1 METAGLNSAE
11 YWESADIDIRLN
23 PKRSID
29 DAGLGDFLRE
39 DCGIEA
45 AVVMATSGSSGRF
58 KFAVL
63 PKVALLNSAGRVIEH
78 CGLTREDIWLAGLSG
93 FHVGGLGIYARAYMA
108 GSRLVEFPGEWERD
122 GRRLVN
128 AIEKT
133 GATLT
138 SMTPTHLHDL
148 VSHGME
154 APSSLRGLLLGGGKM
169 EPILVD
175 SARQLGWPVWPSYG
189 MTEASSQIATSTD
202 GSVDYLPVLDGWELK
217 TDGEKRLAIRGE
229 SLFAG
234 YAIKE
239 TGGWR
244 FDEARDGEGWFIT
257 GDRCGLEKGILQFL
271 GRVDDL
277 VKVSGELVS
286 ISRLNS
292 LAGRIAHD
300 HGMDVAVVAVPDE
313 RRENLLVLVV
323 EASRSG
329 GHEMLSWINAELDP
343 IERIGLA
350 VSVEKLPRTDI
361 GKLDRDTI
369 HSEVMA
375 ALKD

>member
-1 METAGLNSAE
+1 MEKAGLNSAD
-11 YWESADIDIRLN
+11 YWESADVDIRLN

-29 DAGLGDFLRE
+29 DSGLNEFLTE

-45 AVVMATSGSSGRF
+45 AVVMATSGTSGGF

-63 PKVALLNSAGRVIEH
+63 PKKALLNSAGRVIGH
-78 CGLTREDIWLAGLSG
+78 CGLTGEDVWLAGLSG

-108 GSRLVEFPGEWERD
+108 GSRLVDFPGHWERD
-122 GRRLVN
+122 GRRLVSV
-128 AIEKT
+128 IEEN

-148 VSHGME
+148 VSHGMK

-175 SARQLGWPVWPSYG
+175 RARQLGWPVWPSYG
-189 MTEASSQIATSTD
+189 MTEACSQIATSTD
-202 GSVDYLPVLDGWELK
+202 GSIDHLPVLEGWELR
-217 TDGEKRLAIRGE
+217 TDGEERLAIRGE

-239 TGGWR
+239 SAGWR
-244 FDEARDGEGWFIT
+244 FDEARDGEGWFVT
-257 GDRCGLEKGILQFL
+257 GDRCVLEKGILQFR

-313 RRENLLVLVV
+313 RRENSLVLVV

-329 GHEMLSWINAELDP
+329 GREMLSWINAELDP
-343 IERIGLA
+343 IERIGRA
-350 VSVEKLPRTDI
+350 VSVEKLPRTEI
-361 GKLDRDTI
+361 GKLDRDTLQ
-369 HSEVMA
+369 SEAMA
-375 ALKD
+375 ALDN

>member
-1 METAGLNSAE
+1 METTGLTGAA
-11 YWESADIDIRLN
+11 YWESADVDIRLN

-29 DAGLGDFLRE
+29 DSGLHDFLTGE
-39 DCGIEA
+39 CGIEA
-45 AVVMATSGSSGRF
+45 AVVMATSGTSGGF

-63 PKVALLNSAGRVIEH
+63 PKAALLNSARCVINH
-78 CGLTREDIWLAGLSG
+78 CGMTPEDVWLAGLSG
-93 FHVGGLGIYARAYMA
+93 FHVGGLGIFARAYVT
-108 GSRLVEFPGEWERD
+108 GSRLIDFPGEWERD
-122 GRRLVN
+122 GRRLIA
-128 AIEKT
+128 AIEES

-148 VSHGME
+148 VSHGAK
-154 APSSLRGLLLGGGKM
+154 APASLRGLLLGGGKM

-175 SARQLGWPVWPSYG
+175 RARQLGWPVWPSYG
-189 MTEASSQIATSTD
+189 MTEACSQIATSIE
-202 GSVDYLPVLDGWELK
+202 GAVDRLPVLEGWELK
-217 TDGEKRLAIRGE
+217 TDEEGRLAIRGE

-244 FDEARDGEGWFIT
+244 FDEARNGEGWFVT
-257 GDRCGLEKGILQFL
+257 GDRCELEEGILQFL
-271 GRVDDL
+271 GRADDL
-277 VKVSGELVS
+277 VKVSGELIS

-313 RRENLLVLVV
+313 RRENSLVLVV

-329 GHEMLSWINAELDP
+329 AREILSWINAELDP
-343 IERIGLA
+343 IEQLSR
-350 VSVEKLPRTDI
+350 VVPVKVLPRTDI
-361 GKLDRDTI
+361 GKLDR
-369 HSEVMA
+369 A
-375 ALKD
+375 ALVELATIS

>member
-1 METAGLNSAE
+1 
-11 YWESADIDIRLN
+11 
-23 PKRSID
+23 
-29 DAGLGDFLRE
+29 
-39 DCGIEA
+39 
-45 AVVMATSGSSGRF
+45 
-58 KFAVL
+58 
-63 PKVALLNSAGRVIEH
+63 
-78 CGLTREDIWLAGLSG
+78 
-93 FHVGGLGIYARAYMA
+93 
-108 GSRLVEFPGEWERD
+108 
-122 GRRLVN
+122 
-128 AIEKT
+128 
-133 GATLT
+133 
-138 SMTPTHLHDL
+138 
-148 VSHGME
+148 
-154 APSSLRGLLLGGGKM
+154 
-169 EPILVD
+169 
-175 SARQLGWPVWPSYG
+175 
-189 MTEASSQIATSTD
+189 MTEACSQIATSTD

-257 GDRCGLEKGILQFL
+257 GDRCGLEKRILQFL